1 MSPIDTMTKEIL
13 YLGISGVLHPSASTY
28 ELVQGRNPWTDGHF
42 EYEAAPWLAEELK
55 PWPNV
60 RIVLTSTQPW
70 AKGLPAVLGALGPA
84 LASRVL
90 GFTYADLTTKLRR
103 GRRQLPLSDA
113 DYWRHN
119 KSEIVRL
126 HVLWLQ
132 PSAWVAIDDE
142 TILWTAEEREQHL
155 VAVDG
160 CKGLL
165 DPAAQ
170 DRLLTVLEG
179 NFGPPSSSRLPR

>member
-1 MSPIDTMTKEIL
+1 MQVL
-13 YLGISGVLHPSASTY
+13 YLGISGVCHPSASTY
-28 ELVQGRNPWTDGHF
+28 ELVEGRSPWADGHS
-42 EYEAAPWLAEELK
+42 EYEAVPWLTQTLER
-55 PWPNV
+55 WPDV

-70 AKGLPAVLGALGPA
+70 AKGLWAVLVALGPA

-132 PSAWVAIDDE
+132 PSAWVAVDDE
-142 TILWTAEEREQHL
+142 TILWTTEESEQHL

-179 NFGPPSSSRLPR
+179 NFGPPAVAAR